1 MVPCRRRTLTQY
13 SAFFIRSLS
22 KLSIAVHTILV
33 ICRAANCIYMMVIE
47 RLAATNKIHFLQK
60 MSEHFFLFFFKSSNL
75 IYSRIFAPSFFFL
88 ICNSS
93 NKPHASAV
101 TSPGW
106 CKICGL
112 YLFSMGHLAISQ
124 ICYDATNIQVLND
137 FGLLIWDQGK
147 KAVFISYTVPT

>member
-60 MSEHFFLFFFKSSNL
+60 MSEHFFLFFKKSSNL
-75 IYSRIFAPSFFFL
+75 IYSRIFAPSFFF
-88 ICNSS
+88 
-93 NKPHASAV
+93 KFV
-101 TSPGW
+101 TVQINHMLLLSHLRVDAKFVVCIYSQW
-106 CKICGL
+106 VILL
-112 YLFSMGHLAISQ
+112 YPKFVMM
-124 ICYDATNIQVLND
+124 
-137 FGLLIWDQGK
+137 LLIYR
-147 KAVFISYTVPT
+147 F